1 MNGSGTS
8 TRAITTNYFEKE
20 SYPSKTAIITENYK
34 SRRTNLK
41 LVNSL
46 GSSQSRG
53 GSRVRKT
60 AVAKCSKK
68 FRILIKGSRMFQY
81 FHINHIVFLVSLPKV
96 RGGFRGG
103 GGGGRRAPPPP
114 PPPPP
119 SAIRPPA
126 DPKGPRIQFQAL
138 IIDYIKILV
147 PVSLKLRNNRF

>member
-53 GSRVRKT
+53 GGSRVRKT

-103 GGGGRRAPPPP
+103 EAGAPPPLSDSTP
-114 PPPPP
+114 C
-119 SAIRPPA
+119 R
-126 DPKGPRIQFQAL
+126 PKGSPH
-138 IIDYIKILV
+138 
-147 PVSLKLRNNRF
+147 PVSSVNNRLYQDFSTSFTKIEKQSILIN